1 MYFSLIFISFTPPC
15 IPFSDGLLCIFPNR
29 SISVS
34 VYSPFHRQWIVKYVR
49 NLKSVY
55 THSATINKHL
65 NTQSRCEQREH
76 THTQK
81 HAIKSWMHNR
91 VSPCPTSPLVRLC
104 IGDQF
109 AYVCYCVFVFI
120 CVWQLLLL
128 FICPHNRL
136 YVQLMWCAHPRTA
149 THTHIG
155 MLTIWWNVRKARDV
169 CVCVWNAMRW
179 WHCNKLTFNK
189 IIIHGWLYLRL

>member
-91 VSPCPTSPLVRLC
+91 VSPCPTSPLVRFC

-109 AYVCYCVFVFI
+109 DAMCVCPPARLC
-120 CVWQLLLL
+120 LLLCVCFYL
-128 FICPHNRL
+128 CVAVVVVVYMPTQSIIRPID
-136 YVQLMWCAHPRTA
+136 VMCAPAHRH
-149 THTHIG
+149 THTHRHAHD
-155 MLTIWWNVRKARDV
+155 LVECTQSAWCV
-169 CVCVWNAMRW
+169 CVCGMQCDDGIAIN
-179 WHCNKLTFNK
+179 
-189 IIIHGWLYLRL
+189 